1 MKKTK
6 KSKNIVV
13 AGKRKE
19 AIAKATIKPG
29 TGKCLI
35 NKKPISLFNYFHQL
49 SLQEP
54 FVLARPILG
63 NELDTIDIEVNVK
76 GGGIEGQVE
85 ASRLAIARALLAYFK
100 RQELKKAF
108 LNYDRAL
115 LVADTRRKETR
126 KPCDS
131 KARARRQKS
140 YR

>member
-1 MKKTK
+1 MK
-6 KSKNIVV
+6 KSKQVVV

-29 TGKCLI
+29 SGKILI
-35 NKKPISLFNYFHQL
+35 NKKPISLFNQL
-49 SLQEP
+49 QQLALQEP
-54 FVLARPILG
+54 IILAKPILG
-63 NELDTIDIEVNVK
+63 KELEGVNIEVNVK

-85 ASRLAIARALLAYFK
+85 ASRLAIARAILSYFK
-100 RQELKKAF
+100 KPELKKAF
-108 LNYDRAL
+108 LSYDRFL
-115 LVADTRRKETR
+115 LIADTRRKETR